1 MFGPGG
7 FRSERDIMAITVNR
21 WAHGYTYYHHT
32 LWDGDVPEEDRIHVV
47 SRKRFGNIAIANTD
61 AGGDAQLPFAI
72 EQAHRAT
79 DELLRGA

>member
-1 MFGPGG
+1 
-7 FRSERDIMAITVNR
+7 MAITVNR

-72 EQAHRAT
+72 EQDHRAT